1 MNMVDYVSLLVLP
14 KRFQHTL
21 FTRERYQTR
30 ASEKSNGNLKGF
42 VDLPVDIALEVSIR
56 FNCHKSVNKRR
67 SGLLINFCPD
77 CQVSWN

>member
-1 MNMVDYVSLLVLP
+1 MVDYVSLLVLP

-42 VDLPVDIALEVSIR
+42 VDLPVDIALEVSVR
-56 FNCHKSVNKRR
+56 FNCHKSVNVRR
-67 SGLLINFCPD
+67 LELLINFCPD

>member
-1 MNMVDYVSLLVLP
+1 MNMVDYISHLVLP
-14 KRFQHTL
+14 KELQHTL
-21 FTRERYQTR
+21 FRERYQTR
-30 ASEKSNGNLKGF
+30 TTEESHGNLKGF

-56 FNCHKSVNKRR
+56 FNSHKGVNKRP